1 MFMNSFD
8 RNNSSFCTRGF
19 CAEGSRRAYNANNA
33 HSASALIL
41 SLDTALAVS
50 IFVALALIIVSLVSL
65 LGLIV
70 LASVVIVLI
79 SVISVII
86 IRFTAVLRPCLA
98 TAS

>member
-8 RNNSSFCTRGF
+8 RNNASFCTRGF
-19 CAEGSRRAYNANNA
+19 CAEGSRRAYSANNA

-65 LGLIV
+65 LSI
-70 LASVVIVLI
+70 IVLI
-79 SVISVII
+79 CVVSVLVSVII
-86 IRFTAVLRPCLA
+86 IRLMAVSRPCLA